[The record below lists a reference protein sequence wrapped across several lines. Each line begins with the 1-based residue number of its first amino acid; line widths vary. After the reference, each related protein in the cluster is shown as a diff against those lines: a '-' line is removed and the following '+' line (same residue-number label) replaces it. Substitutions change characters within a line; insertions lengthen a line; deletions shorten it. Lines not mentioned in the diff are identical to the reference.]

1 LATPATLAGDSQ
13 LIGDC
18 RKIRQRFRHLVRSRN
33 KLKQVMY
40 ESLFICKTLSFS
52 R

>member
-18 RKIRQRFRHLVRSRN
+18 RKIRQRFWHLVRSCN
-33 KLKQVMY
+33 KLKQVIY
-40 ESLFICKTLSFS
+40 ETLFIRKTPSFS

>member
-1 LATPATLAGDSQ
+1 LAAPATLAGDSH

-18 RKIRQRFRHLVRSRN
+18 RKIRQRFRHLVRSCN
-33 KLKQVMY
+33 KLKQVID
-40 ESLFICKTLSFS
+40 EILFIWKTLSFS